1 MNKKRK
7 HLKKSIQTILIYLVF
22 ISISLIAILEF
33 KELKTDIVFKSVNIT
48 IALISTYLLYNY
60 GDIKE

>member
-7 HLKKSIQTILIYLVF
+7 HLKKSIQLILIYIVF

-33 KELKTDIVFKSVNIT
+33 KELKTNIIFKSINIS
-48 IALISTYLLYNY
+48 IAFISTYLLYNY

>member
-7 HLKKSIQTILIYLVF
+7 HLKKSIQVILICLVF
-22 ISISLIAILEF
+22 ISISLMVILEF
-33 KELKTDIVFKSVNIT
+33 KNLKSDIMFKSINI
-48 IALISTYLLYNY
+48 IMAFISTYLLYNY